1 MGDCL
6 LGCFR
11 FDYECVCGYV
21 LGVFVFLSVS
31 VVPVCVVQY
40 SPNPLSPP
48 LVTLSSISPS
58 PVHCSMTPSLPYIR
72 HCLYPLL
79 VDCIIDR
86 RGRYRGPKTSMVT
99 EYWTLHQHRSSEA
112 IISSSVHHFPL
123 ECYRGSEW
131 PDCRLNLGDWLPDR
145 FIRVMRKLLCVV
157 SSCWR
162 ANVLFPNEEGFWCWW
177 RELRLWS

>member
-1 MGDCL
+1 MCVWVRFGCL
-6 LGCFR
+6 CISVCICSA
-11 FDYECVCGYV
+11 CVCSS
-21 LGVFVFLSVS
+21 VFPEPIVS
-31 VVPVCVVQY
+31 A
-40 SPNPLSPP
+40 SRDAL
-48 LVTLSSISPS
+48 LSISPS

-112 IISSSVHHFPL
+112 IISSSVHHFPP

-162 ANVLFPNEEGFWCWW
+162 ASVLFPNEEGFWCWW